1 MPDSTKRLGGD
12 EIANRLN
19 ALGGWAQ
26 RDSAL
31 QKTFSFGNFH
41 KTMAFVNAVA
51 WIAHRMDHHPD
62 LLVGYNRCVVRFATH
77 SAGGITPLDFEA
89 ATAVEALGSL

>member
-1 MPDSTKRLGGD
+1 MIESATRLGGD
-12 EIANRLN
+12 EIANRLTG
-19 ALGGWAQ
+19 LGGWAL
-26 RDSAL
+26 RDGAL
-31 QKTFSFGNFH
+31 QKTFSFGNYH

-62 LLVGYNRCVVRFATH
+62 LLVGYNRCVVRYATH

-89 ATAVEALGSL
+89 AAAVESLGSL